1 MLKKIISTS
10 LLVIASISFTT
21 SYAFAANITNIN
33 NAVENSRHLL
43 EGETFTLDQPC
54 RFFNDYNYKLYHC
67 QMMIAPLA
75 LVNDKTLAATKT
87 SDNLLHRQISFIR
100 KEGGFAIF
108 KLLPISTHSTTEEND
123 SDNNDTP
130 PEVAKKQLSFLGFN
144 GEHKEKK

>member
-21 SYAFAANITNIN
+21 SYAFAANITDIN

-100 KEGGFAIF
+100 KESGFAIF
-108 KLLPISTHSTTEEND
+108 RLLPISTHPTTEENNSD
-123 SDNNDTP
+123 SSDTP

>member
-10 LLVIASISFTT
+10 LLVIASISFTS
-21 SYAFAANITNIN
+21 SYAFAANITDIN

-108 KLLPISTHSTTEEND
+108 RLLPISTHPTTEEND
-123 SDNNDTP
+123 SDSSDTP

>member
-21 SYAFAANITNIN
+21 SYAFAANITDIN

-108 KLLPISTHSTTEEND
+108 KLLPISTHPTTEEND
-123 SDNNDTP
+123 NDSNDTP

-144 GEHKEKK
+144 GEHKEKQ

>member
-21 SYAFAANITNIN
+21 SYAFAANITDIN

-108 KLLPISTHSTTEEND
+108 KLLPISTHPTTEEND
-123 SDNNDTP
+123 SDSSDTP

>member
-21 SYAFAANITNIN
+21 SYAFAANITDIN

-108 KLLPISTHSTTEEND
+108 KLLPISTHPTTEEND
-123 SDNNDTP
+123 SDSSDTP
-130 PEVAKKQLSFLGFN
+130 PEVAKKQLSFVGFN

>member
-21 SYAFAANITNIN
+21 SYAFAANITDIN

-108 KLLPISTHSTTEEND
+108 KLLPISTHPTTEEND
-123 SDNNDTP
+123 SDSSDTP

-144 GEHKEKK
+144 GEHKEKQ

>member
-21 SYAFAANITNIN
+21 SYAFSANITDIN

-108 KLLPISTHSTTEEND
+108 RLLPISTHPTTEEND
-123 SDNNDTP
+123 SDSSDTP

>member
-21 SYAFAANITNIN
+21 SYAFAANIIDIN

-108 KLLPISTHSTTEEND
+108 KLLPISTHPTTEEND
-123 SDNNDTP
+123 NDSNDTP
-130 PEVAKKQLSFLGFN
+130 PEVAKKQLSFVGFN

>member
-10 LLVIASISFTT
+10 LLVITSISFTT
-21 SYAFAANITNIN
+21 SYAFAANITDIN

-108 KLLPISTHSTTEEND
+108 KLLPISTHPTTEEND
-123 SDNNDTP
+123 SDSSDTP

>member
-21 SYAFAANITNIN
+21 SYAFAANITDIN

-108 KLLPISTHSTTEEND
+108 KLLPISTHPTTEEND
-123 SDNNDTP
+123 NDSNDTP
-130 PEVAKKQLSFLGFN
+130 PEVAKKQLSFVGFN